1 MSKLKPGIYKHFK
14 GGLYLVLSVG
24 KHSETLEEYVVYI
37 SLYENETSQVWI
49 RPIEDFMG
57 EKELED
63 GTKVKRFTFVSE
75 Y

>member
-1 MSKLKPGIYKHFK
+1 MSKLKLGIYKHFK
-14 GGLYLVLSVG
+14 GNRYLVLTVG

-49 RPIEDFMG
+49 RPLENFMG
-57 EKELED
+57 DKILED

>member
-1 MSKLKPGIYKHFK
+1 MSKFKPGIYKHFK
-14 GGLYLVLSVG
+14 GNKYLALTVG
-24 KHSETLEEYVVYI
+24 KHSETLEEMVVYV

-49 RPIEDFMG
+49 RPLENFMSD
-57 EKELED
+57 KTLED